1 MSTPDVDTQFEQ
13 AVNEVV
19 SKMVA
24 DDTGV
29 LRLPDGVEA
38 KPEVLYA
45 AKIVKRQRDTQ
56 SAFTKSQQELK
67 ALKEENNKLAQNWE
81 QDAVSHLSSQE
92 QARLEE
98 LKSQDPDAWRTEITL
113 IEDNKRKEFKQKR
126 DTISNE
132 SRQVSELERR
142 ADVLAQFNEANP
154 EVLITDEVIN
164 NDVPPRITKKLAEGV
179 ISFEDYL
186 EEVKTYLGKG
196 KKISGGD
203 VPSSDPSLAKVRG
216 SNTPSK
222 EALSNQD
229 QSDYKKETF

>member
-1 MSTPDVDTQFEQ
+1 MSIPDVDTQFEQ

-81 QDAVSHLSSQE
+81 QDAVSRLSSQE

-98 LKSQDPDAWRTEITL
+98 LKSQDPDAWRTEITQ

-142 ADVLAQFNEANP
+142 AEVLAQFNEANP
-154 EVLITDEVIN
+154 DVAITDEVIN

-203 VPSSDPSLAKVRG
+203 VPPSDPSLAKVRG

-222 EALSNQD
+222 EALSSQD